1 MVKRES
7 EIVEEDRRPGL
18 RGRRA
23 VQAEQTRLEILGAAR
38 RHFAT
43 KGYAATS
50 LKEIAADAGVSVQT
64 VYDSVGSKPDLVRR
78 LNDLIDVEAGVG
90 EIAMAIGTES
100 DPAVLVAIPARVTR
114 RIVER
119 CDDLVR
125 ASFDGARAEPDLA
138 PLAEEGDGDT
148 GAAPRSLPTRLA
160 TLEALDPGLTVE
172 AAAHTIAALS
182 DIRVALIL
190 VDDHGFDL
198 DHLEAWIATTTS
210 RAVLQQRADAGGES
224 SPPVVEVMVPR
235 RARRRWMWERFSRFI
250 GTGRKDDN
258 QWQSSLPS
266 PTSR

>member
-7 EIVEEDRRPGL
+7 EDVEQDGRSGL

-38 RHFAT
+38 RHFAA

-78 LNDLIDVEAGVG
+78 LNDLVDVEAGVG
-90 EIAMAIGTES
+90 EIAMTIGTES
-100 DPAVLVAIPARVTR
+100 DPAVLVGIPAKITR

-138 PLAEEGDGDT
+138 PLTEEAGRRHRG
-148 GAAPRSLPTRLA
+148 GAKVVAGRLA
-160 TLEALDPGLTVE
+160 ALKALEPGLTVD
-172 AAAHTIAALS
+172 AAANTIAALS
-182 DIRVALIL
+182 DIRLALIL
-190 VDDHGFDL
+190 IDDHGFDL
-198 DHLEAWIATTTS
+198 DRLEEWIATTTA
-210 RAVLQQRADAGGES
+210 RAVLPHLDGRGTK
-224 SPPVVEVMVPR
+224 
-235 RARRRWMWERFSRFI
+235 ARRR
-250 GTGRKDDN
+250 
-258 QWQSSLPS
+258 
-266 PTSR
+266 

>member
-100 DPAVLVAIPARVTR
+100 DPAVLVAIPAKVTR

-125 ASFDGARAEPDLA
+125 ASFDGRGPSPTSRLSRTK
-138 PLAEEGDGDT
+138 GDGDT
-148 GAAPRSLPTRLA
+148 GAAPRPLPEGST
-160 TLEALDPGLTVE
+160 TLKALDPGLSVE

-198 DHLEAWIATTTS
+198 DHLEEWIATTTS
-210 RAVLQQRADAGGES
+210 RAVLQRADDRA
-224 SPPVVEVMVPR
+224 PK
-235 RARRRWMWERFSRFI
+235 ARRR
-250 GTGRKDDN
+250 
-258 QWQSSLPS
+258 SSK
-266 PTSR
+266 